1 MAKID
6 VNGEIRDMTPEEET
20 EFLNAST
27 GEGER

>member
-6 VNGEIRDMTPEEET
+6 VNGEIRDMTPEEEA
-20 EFLNAST
+20 EILNDST